1 MPGAMV
7 LTELIIVI
15 IIISAMTAIA
25 IFNFSGVLSRTKFKR
40 QAHGLINVLNLAQ
53 NAAAETDRRYA
64 VILDF
69 DENTYTLRQFA
80 VIDHDKILDEEP
92 IIAQGYFTDQCR
104 LDYVLFDDFVDTRDW
119 DIENMEFFRA
129 WFFAGHSGW
138 QYGGKIVLL
147 DADGNPYSVVINR
160 LSKVIAL
167 QPGDVEILEPR
178 YKEDVPF

>member
-1 MPGAMV
+1 M
-7 LTELIIVI
+7 TELIIVI
-15 IIISAMTAIA
+15 AIMAMMAFLAT
-25 IFNFSGVLSRTKFKR
+25 FSLVGMVGRTKFKKE
-40 QAHGLINVLNLAQ
+40 ACAFVNILKMAQ

-92 IIAQGYFTDQCR
+92 VIAEGIFTDRCR
-104 LDYVLFDDFVDTRDW
+104 LDYVLFDNFVDTRDW
-119 DIENMEFFRA
+119 DLENMEFFRA

-160 LSKVIAL
+160 LSIFIAL